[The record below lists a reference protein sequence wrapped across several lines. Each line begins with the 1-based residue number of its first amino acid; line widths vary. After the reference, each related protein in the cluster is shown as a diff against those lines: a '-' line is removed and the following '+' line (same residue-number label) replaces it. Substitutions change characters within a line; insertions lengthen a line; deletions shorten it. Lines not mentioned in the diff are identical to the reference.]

1 MELYQL
7 DEVTPDM
14 RVYREEIFG
23 PVVRVPDL
31 NAAIALINHHEYA
44 NGTALFTGNGAA
56 EAVPIPSQ

>member
-1 MELYQL
+1 
-7 DEVTPDM
+7 M

-23 PVVRVPDL
+23 PVLSVVRVPDL